1 MSPLVAMFR
10 RKRNHPDADAPTA
23 VLDPPPPPGAAP
35 PPPPDVTA
43 TLVQE
48 TGVDFPAGTDL
59 DKLVGPVP
67 STRRRGKLRRRLRHL
82 RGVREVLLRDLGGM
96 VFQIHRAERDGD
108 HSVQA
113 VVSEKLH
120 RLAGVDRELRDLEAI
135 LDDRRGMVIRE
146 PGISGTC
153 PNCGELFGSEARF
166 CWACGTPVAPG
177 AMRPPTALPRPH
189 VESTAVQL
197 PPPPPPP
204 PPA

>member
-1 MSPLVAMFR
+1 MFR
-10 RKRNHPDADAPTA
+10 RKRTEPAQDAPTA
-23 VLDPPPPPGAAP
+23 VLE
-35 PPPPDVTA
+35 PDVTTQVVA
-43 TLVQE
+43 E
-48 TGVDFPAGTDL
+48 TGLDIPAGTDL

-96 VFQIHRAERDGD
+96 VFQVHRASRDGD
-108 HSVQA
+108 EA
-113 VVSEKLH
+113 VRPVVDEKLA
-120 RLAGVDRELRDLEAI
+120 RLAAVDRELRDLEAI
-135 LDDRRGMVIRE
+135 LDDRRGLVVRE

-177 AMRPPTALPRPH
+177 AMRPPTALPRTY
-189 VESTAVQL
+189 VESSAVQL
-197 PPPPPPP
+197 PPPPPPA

>member
-1 MSPLVAMFR
+1 MFR
-10 RKRNHPDADAPTA
+10 RKRTEPDQDAPTA
-23 VLDPPPPPGAAP
+23 VLDPPNT
-35 PPPPDVTA
+35 DVSA
-43 TLVQE
+43 TLVQS
-48 TGVDFPAGTDL
+48 DIPAGTDL

-96 VFQIHRAERDGD
+96 VFQVHRASRDGD
-108 HSVQA
+108 QSVQA

-120 RLAGVDRELRDLEAI
+120 RLAGVDNELRDLEAL
-135 LDDRRGMVIRE
+135 LDDRRGMVVRE

-177 AMRPPTALPRPH
+177 AMRPPTALPRTY
-189 VESTAVQL
+189 VESTAAQL

-204 PPA
+204 PPPA